1 MLPKNQRLL
10 IVFLFLALAG
20 SMTGC
25 LPGPGSPTSR
35 PQRKK
40 MLTEDASGDGLE
52 RYSLTSSSKM
62 TAGESGMPPPPFVL
76 VDSTIQLGAENADFL
91 VLRIPSTDMDFL
103 LPMAKTYEPY
113 LTAWLSAWPQL
124 GRRGMAIDLSR
135 SGKATH
141 RSNFELTYAKGQ
153 VSFPV
158 VLLWDDGGAE
168 RVEYF
173 NKFAGSLSSIKCEG
187 LNNQ

>member
-1 MLPKNQRLL
+1 MLPKNQQLI

-40 MLTEDASGDGLE
+40 MLTDDINSDGLE
-52 RYSLTSSSKM
+52 RYSLSSTSA
-62 TAGESGMPPPPFVL
+62 AGEPAMPPPPFIL

-91 VLRIPSTDMDFL
+91 VLRIPSTEMDFL

-124 GRRGMAIDLSR
+124 GRRGVAIDLSR
-135 SGKATH
+135 SGQPTH
-141 RSNFELTYAKGQ
+141 RSSFELTYAKGQ

-158 VLLWDDGGAE
+158 VLLWDDKGSN

-187 LNNQ
+187 LDKE